1 MLLINP
7 ATHPFGG
14 FLSRYVP
21 VGIPVSIGMISAYLE
36 AHDIKCRVHDEEI
49 QKLTPEMLKD
59 LTRNL
64 EKPVVFGVS
73 CLTAH
78 VARGYEIARMIK
90 ATFKES
96 IVVFGGLHPTTL
108 PEEALKTGCVDY
120 VVRGEGE
127 EVMLQLHRAIR
138 GEGVPE
144 DILGLSFVRD
154 GKIIHNGEAPLIPDI
169 NDIPPFPYHLF
180 EHPKYDMGFLSSSRG
195 CPYRCSYCSQ
205 RLLTGTT
212 YRYQSAE
219 RIVSDLETVLG
230 YGQSSIVFYDDN
242 FCLKPK
248 RIEELCDLLVERN
261 LHTKV
266 KLSVQTRADNVVN
279 QGGED
284 LVRRM
289 SESGFVHMGFGLE
302 TGVQRLA
309 NLVKKDETVD
319 IHLEAAELCKKHGM
333 DVSFFMIYGLPTE
346 TDEDRRESFEVVQ
359 STGLQATKY
368 NNLIPYPGT
377 PLWTELKDSGRV
389 IKTKDWG
396 NFDSVLAMTTSIFD
410 KTPLPYVPETCSEW
424 QLKRDII
431 RYNLKSY
438 VNRKSI
444 AAIFGHTKGIGWF
457 MLPEKWF
464 VKPRE
469 LYEMAKI
476 GVHLVTN
483 IIMTS
488 LPLRISEKIMTT
500 LNPRLKERPRVA
512 NYDPDSYKTVEW
524 EKVSVTRKRDM
535 LRQAKIERAE
545 TGKFSVKVNRQD
557 PEKIQTA
564 SSLG

>member
-36 AHDIKCRVHDEEI
+36 ANGIPCRVHDEEI
-49 QKLTPEMLKD
+49 EKLAPSSLAEKVSG
-59 LTRNL
+59 L
-64 EKPVVFGVS
+64 EKPYVFGVS

-78 VARGYEIARMIK
+78 VARGYEIAEMIK
-90 ATFKES
+90 AEYPDS

-108 PEEALKTGCVDY
+108 PEEALKTGYVDY

-127 EVMLQLHRAIR
+127 EIMLQLHRALR
-138 GEGVPE
+138 GEGSPY
-144 DILGLSFVRD
+144 DILGVSFIRD
-154 GKIIHNGEAPLIPDI
+154 GEIVHNPEAPLIPDI
-169 NDIPPFPYHLF
+169 NDIPSFPYHLF
-180 EHPKYDMGFLSSSRG
+180 DHPKYDMGFLSSSRG

-219 RIVSDLETVLG
+219 RIVDDLETVLG
-230 YGQSSIVFYDDN
+230 YGHSSIVFYDDN

-248 RIEELCDLLVERN
+248 RIEQLCELLVERK

-279 QGGED
+279 QGGEA
-284 LVRRM
+284 LVEQM
-289 SESGFVHMGFGLE
+289 SQSGFAHMGFGLE

-309 NLVKKDETVD
+309 DLVKKDETVD
-319 IHLEAAELCKKHGM
+319 IHLEAAELCKKYGM
-333 DVSFFMIYGLPTE
+333 DVSFFMIFGLPTE
-346 TDEDRRESFEVVQ
+346 NDEDRRRSFEVVQ
-359 STGLQATKY
+359 SAGLQATKY

-457 MLPEKWF
+457 MLPEKWYL
-464 VKPRE
+464 KPRE
-469 LYEMAKI
+469 LYEMSKI
-476 GVHLVTN
+476 GAYLVIN

-488 LPLRISEKIMTT
+488 LPLKLSEKIMTIV
-500 LNPRLKERPRVA
+500 NPRLTERPRVE
-512 NYDPDSYKTVEW
+512 NYDPSSYKTVEW
-524 EKVSVTRKRDM
+524 EKVNVTRKRDM
-535 LRQAKIERAE
+535 LRQAKIEREE
-545 TGKFSVKVNRQD
+545 TGKFSVRVRPAENSETQA
-557 PEKIQTA
+557 A

>member
-21 VGIPVSIGMISAYLE
+21 VGIPVSIGMIAAYLE
-36 AHDIKCRVHDEEI
+36 VNGITCRVHDEEI
-49 QKLTPEMLKD
+49 QKVTPEILKD
-59 LTRNL
+59 LTDGL
-64 EKPVVFGVS
+64 EKPMIFGVS

-78 VARGYEIARMIK
+78 VSRGYEIASMIK
-90 ATFKES
+90 AYFPES
-96 IVVFGGLHPTTL
+96 TVVFGGLHPTTL

-127 EVMLQLHRAIR
+127 EVMLQLHLALR
-138 GEGVPE
+138 GEGNPE
-144 DILGLSFVRD
+144 EILGLSFVRD

-169 NDIPPFPYHLF
+169 NDIPPFPYYLF
-180 EHPKYDMGFLSSSRG
+180 DHPKYDMGFLSSSRG

-230 YGQSSIVFYDDN
+230 YGHSSVVFYDDN
-242 FCLKPK
+242 FCLKPR
-248 RIEELCDLLVERN
+248 RIEQLCDLLVERN

-289 SESGFVHMGFGLE
+289 AESGFVHMGFGLE

-309 NLVKKDETVD
+309 DLVKKDETVEV
-319 IHLEAAELCKKHGM
+319 HLEASELSKKYGM
-333 DVSFFMIYGLPTE
+333 DVSFFMIFGLPTE
-346 TDEDRRESFEVVQ
+346 TDADRQLSFDIVR
-359 STGLQATKY
+359 SAGLQTTKY

-389 IKTKDWG
+389 VRTKDWG

-431 RYNLKSY
+431 RYNLKSF

-444 AAIFGHTKGIGWF
+444 AAILGHTKGIGWF
-457 MLPEKWF
+457 MLPEKWYL
-464 VKPRE
+464 KPRE

-488 LPLRISEKIMTT
+488 LPLKVSEIIMQA
-500 LNPRLKERPRVA
+500 LNPQLKERPRIE
-512 NYDPDSYKTVEW
+512 NYDADTYKTVEW
-524 EKVSVTRKRDM
+524 EKVNITRKRDM
-535 LRQAKIERAE
+535 LRKARIERE
-545 TGKFSVKVNRQD
+545 KTGKFSVKAGEANTA
-557 PEKIQTA
+557 ESAA

>member
-21 VGIPVSIGMISAYLE
+21 VGIPVAIGMIAAYLE
-36 AHDIKCRVHDEEI
+36 RHGIRCIVHDEE
-49 QKLTPEMLKD
+49 LERVTPELLKEKSKD
-59 LTRNL
+59 LDHPL
-64 EKPVVFGVS
+64 IFGIS

-78 VARGYEIARMIK
+78 VARGYDIARMIRQH
-90 ATFKES
+90 FPHS
-96 IVVFGGLHPTTL
+96 IIIFGGLHPTTL
-108 PEEALKTGCVDY
+108 PEEALKIGCVDY

-127 EVMLQLHRAIR
+127 EIMLQLYRALR
-138 GEGVPE
+138 GEGTAE
-144 DILGLSFVRD
+144 DLLGVSFVRE
-154 GKIIHNGEAPLIPDI
+154 GEIIHNPEAPLIPDL

-180 EHPKYDMGFLSSSRG
+180 NHPKYDMGFLATSRG

-212 YRYQSAE
+212 YRYLSAD
-219 RIVSDLETVLG
+219 RVVDDLETVLSF
-230 YGQSSIVFYDDN
+230 GQNAIVFYDDN
-242 FCLKPK
+242 FCLKRR
-248 RIEELCDLLVERN
+248 RIEKMCDLIVERG
-261 LHTKV
+261 LHNKV

-284 LVRRM
+284 LVRQM
-289 SESGFVHMGFGLE
+289 AESGFTHMGFGLE
-302 TGVQRLA
+302 TGSQRLA
-309 NLVKKDETVD
+309 NLVKKDETVE
-319 IHLEAAELCKKHGM
+319 IHLEAAELCRKHGI
-333 DVSFFMIYGLPTE
+333 DVSFFMIFGLPTE
-346 TDEDRRESFEVVQ
+346 TDEDRRQSFDVVRGA
-359 STGLQATKY
+359 GLQATKF

-389 IKTKDWG
+389 VQTKDWG

-444 AAIFGHTKGIGWF
+444 AAILGHTKGIGWF
-457 MLPEKWF
+457 VLPEKWYS
-464 VKPRE
+464 KPRE
-469 LYEMAKI
+469 LFEMSKI
-476 GVHLVTN
+476 GIHLVTN
-483 IIMTS
+483 IVMTS
-488 LPLRISEKIMTT
+488 LPLWLSEFIMQT
-500 LNPRLKERPRVA
+500 LNPRLRERPRIRG
-512 NYDPDSYKTVEW
+512 YDSSTYQTVEW
-524 EKVSVTRKRDM
+524 DKIAVTRKRDL
-535 LRQAKIERAE
+535 LRTARLERE
-545 TGKFSVKVNRQD
+545 KTGQFSVRIPQD
-557 PEKIQTA
+557 ELATKS

>member
-1 MLLINP
+1 VLLINP

-14 FLSRYVP
+14 FLSRFVP
-21 VGIPVSIGMISAYLE
+21 VGIPVSIGMVSAYLE
-36 AHDIKCRVHDEEI
+36 AHGINCKVHDEEI
-49 QKLTPEMLKD
+49 TKLTPVLLEEK
-59 LTRNL
+59 TREL
-64 EKPVVFGVS
+64 EKPLVFGIS

-78 VARGYEIARMIK
+78 VARGYEIAQMIK
-90 ATFKES
+90 EQFPDS

-108 PEEALKTGCVDY
+108 PEEALKTGFVDY

-127 EVMLQLHRAIR
+127 EVMLQLYRALR
-138 GEGVPE
+138 GEGSSD
-144 DILGLSFVRD
+144 DILGVSFTRD
-154 GKIIHNGEAPLIPDI
+154 GVITHNSEAPLIPDI

-180 EHPKYDMGFLSSSRG
+180 DHPKYDMGFLSSSRG

-212 YRYQSAE
+212 YRYQRAE

-230 YGQSSIVFYDDN
+230 YGHSSVVFYDDN

-248 RIEELCDLLVERN
+248 RIEQLCNLLVERN
-261 LHTKV
+261 LHEKV

-279 QGGED
+279 QGGEE
-284 LVRRM
+284 LVRQM
-289 SESGFVHMGFGLE
+289 AESGFVHMGFGLE

-309 NLVKKDETVD
+309 DLVKKDETVD

-333 DVSFFMIYGLPTE
+333 DVSFFMIFGLPTE
-346 TDEDRRESFEVVQ
+346 TDQDRRKSFDVVQ
-359 STGLQATKY
+359 SAGLQATKF

-389 IKTKDWG
+389 VKTKDWG

-424 QLKRDII
+424 QLRRDII

-438 VNRKSI
+438 VNKKSI

-457 MLPEKWF
+457 MLPEKWYL
-464 VKPRE
+464 KPRE
-469 LYEMAKI
+469 LYEMFKI
-476 GVHLVTN
+476 GIYLVTN
-483 IIMTS
+483 ILITS
-488 LPLRISEKIMTT
+488 LPLWISEPMMGM
-500 LNPRLKERPRVA
+500 LNPRLRSRKKIA
-512 NYDPDSYKTVEW
+512 DYDPESYQTVEW
-524 EKVSVTRKRDM
+524 AKVDVTRKRDL
-535 LRQAKIERAE
+535 LRKARIERE
-545 TGKFSVKVNRQD
+545 RTGRFSVRVENDSVDHNQV
-557 PEKIQTA
+557 